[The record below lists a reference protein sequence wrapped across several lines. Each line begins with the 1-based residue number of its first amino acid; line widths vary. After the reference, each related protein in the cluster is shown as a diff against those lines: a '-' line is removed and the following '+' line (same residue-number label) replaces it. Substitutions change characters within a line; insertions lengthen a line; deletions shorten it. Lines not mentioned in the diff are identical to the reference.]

1 MWVTQMT
8 LRPQTLGMM
17 LLIAGAAVDSTSGLF
32 TRLLQVDGFTT
43 ASGRGF
49 FAFALLFCILLLRDR
64 QRALASILGLGLWGA
79 LFVGLNASA
88 MVMNVLSLKFT
99 AVANFF
105 MIFAT
110 APFVAAVMAR
120 TFLGER
126 LEFAT
131 LLASVAGFAG
141 IAVMMLGSAQGG
153 GMIGN
158 LLAVAVVLS
167 YGALVLMMRRT
178 PDIDV
183 LPLITMT
190 VLASGLI
197 AWPFSDFSKMQGS
210 ADWSVMAALG
220 FIQLGLGNMLIYN
233 AISRIPAAQAG
244 LLGILI
250 AAFAPLWVFIALR
263 EVPPVATLIGGAIIL
278 AAAALHLG
286 WTLRRTPTP
295 A

>member
-1 MWVTQMT
+1 MP
-8 LRPQTLGMM
+8 LRPQTLGLL

-49 FAFALLFCILLLRDR
+49 FAFALLFAVLAVRDKGR
-64 QRALASILGLGLWGA
+64 VAASILGLGLWGA
-79 LFVGLNASA
+79 VFVGLNASA

-120 TFLGER
+120 VVLGER
-126 LEFAT
+126 LDAAT

-141 IAVMMLGSAQGG
+141 IAVMMLGSAQAG
-153 GMIGN
+153 GMLGN

-197 AWPFSDFSKMQGS
+197 AWPFSDFSRMQG
-210 ADWSVMAALG
+210 AGDWSVMAALG
-220 FIQLGLGNMLIYN
+220 FIQLGLGNMLIYS
-233 AISRIPAAQAG
+233 AISRIAAAQAG

-250 AAFAPLWVFIALR
+250 AAFAPLWVFVVLG

-278 AAAALHLG
+278 GAAGLHFL
-286 WTLRRTPTP
+286 WTLRHSPTP